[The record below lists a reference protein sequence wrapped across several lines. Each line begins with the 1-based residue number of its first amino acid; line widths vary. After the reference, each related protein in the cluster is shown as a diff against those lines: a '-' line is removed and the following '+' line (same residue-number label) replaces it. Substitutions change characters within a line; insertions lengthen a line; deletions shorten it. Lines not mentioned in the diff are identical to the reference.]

1 MSNRYEFTCAAVTVT
16 EGVAEVALTATG
28 KGQRM
33 GPEYWAQFPLL
44 LEQLDA
50 DEAVR
55 VVVLR
60 AGGENFSYGLDL
72 VGMGAEL
79 AEFTNP
85 EARAEL
91 RTRFMQLVKKF
102 QRTHNAVAA
111 CRKPVIA
118 AVQGWCIGG
127 GVDLIT
133 ACDIRVCSQDAKFS
147 VREVKLAIVPDVG
160 TLARLPPI
168 IGQGATRELALS
180 GDDFDASRALRLGL
194 VTEVFESPEAL
205 LAGARA
211 LAGRIAKNPP
221 LTVQG
226 IKQVLNFSSER
237 EAALSLDAVSLWN
250 AAFFPSE
257 DLQEAIGA
265 FMEKRE
271 PVFKGR

>member
-1 MSNRYEFTCAAVTVT
+1 MSRYEFSCAAVAIA

-33 GPEYWAQFPLL
+33 GPDYWSQFPTLF
-44 LEQLDA
+44 EQLDG

-55 VVVLR
+55 VVVVR
-60 AGGENFSYGLDL
+60 AGAEHFSYGLDL
-72 VGMGAEL
+72 AGMGAEL
-79 AEFTNP
+79 GDLTAP
-85 EARAEL
+85 DARAIV
-91 RTRFMQLVKKF
+91 RTRFLTLVKKM

-127 GVDLIT
+127 AVDLIT
-133 ACDIRVCSQDAKFS
+133 ACDIRLAAQNAKFS

-160 TLARLPPI
+160 TLARLPAI
-168 IGQGATRELALS
+168 VGQGAARELAFT
-180 GDDFDASRALRLGL
+180 GDDIDAKRALQLGL
-194 VTEVFESPEAL
+194 VSEVFDSPEAL

-211 LAGRIAKNPP
+211 LAARIAKNAP

-226 IKQVLNFSSER
+226 IKQVMNFSSER
-237 EAALSLDAVSLWN
+237 EAALSLDAVALWN
-250 AAFFPSE
+250 SAFFPSE

-265 FMEKRE
+265 FIEKRE

>member
-1 MSNRYEFTCAAVTVT
+1 MSTRYEFTCAAVTVS
-16 EGVAEVALTATG
+16 EGIAEVALTATG

-33 GPEYWAQFPLL
+33 GPDYWAQFPLL
-44 LEQLDA
+44 MEQLDA
-50 DEAVR
+50 NEAVR

-60 AGGENFSYGLDL
+60 AGAEHFSYGLDL
-72 VGMGAEL
+72 AGMGAEL
-79 AEFTNP
+79 AEFINP
-85 EARAEL
+85 DARAEL
-91 RTRFMQLVKKF
+91 RTRFMQTVKKL

-133 ACDIRVCSQDAKFS
+133 ACDIRLASQDAKFS

-160 TLARLPPI
+160 TLARLPAI

-194 VTEVFESPEAL
+194 VTEVFESPAAL

-211 LAGRIAKNPP
+211 LATRIAKNPP

-237 EAALSLDAVSLWN
+237 EAALSLDAVALWN

>member
-1 MSNRYEFTCAAVTVT
+1 MSSRYEFTCAAVSVSD
-16 EGVAEVALTATG
+16 GVAEVALTATG

-33 GPEYWAQFPLL
+33 GPEYWAQFPSL

-50 DEAVR
+50 DESVR

-60 AGGENFSYGLDL
+60 AGAEHFSYGLDL
-72 VGMGAEL
+72 AGMGAEL

-133 ACDIRVCSQDAKFS
+133 ACDIRLASRDAKFS

-160 TLARLPPI
+160 TLARLPAI

-180 GDDFDASRALRLGL
+180 GDDFDAARAQRLGL
-194 VTEVFESPEAL
+194 VSEVFETPEAL
-205 LAGARA
+205 LTGARA
-211 LAGRIAKNPP
+211 LATRIAKNPP

-237 EAALSLDAVSLWN
+237 EAALSLDAVALWN